1 MDAARAATS
10 HHHLKLWGLRAVVAL
25 SSAVVVA
32 AAVVAPGHQLPV
44 AAASPGETPAAPCVD
59 GITPLDPY
67 ANICS
72 IPYRPPRVRGSAPDQ
87 TALLNCSVG
96 SQIMQAWCL
105 SQFVNGG
112 SGGSGGFGGF
122 GGVVLGPGIRP

>member
-1 MDAARAATS
+1 MDAVRTATS
-10 HHHLKLWGLRAVVAL
+10 HCHRKFGPQAAVAL
-25 SSAVVVA
+25 ISAVLLAAVVVA
-32 AAVVAPGHQLPV
+32 SGHQLPV

-87 TALLNCSVG
+87 TALLNCRVG

-112 SGGSGGFGGF
+112 SGGFGGF
-122 GGVVLGPGIRP
+122 PGGVLGPGFRP

>member
-1 MDAARAATS
+1 MRVLNAVRTATS
-10 HHHLKLWGLRAVVAL
+10 PHHLKLWGLRAVVAL
-25 SSAVVVA
+25 SSAMLVA
-32 AAVVAPGHQLPV
+32 PVVVAPGHQLPV
-44 AAASPGETPAAPCVD
+44 ASASPGETPAAPCVD

-96 SQIMQAWCL
+96 SEIMRAWCL

-112 SGGSGGFGGF
+112 PGGFG
-122 GGVVLGPGIRP
+122 R

>member
-1 MDAARAATS
+1 
-10 HHHLKLWGLRAVVAL
+10 
-25 SSAVVVA
+25 
-32 AAVVAPGHQLPV
+32 
-44 AAASPGETPAAPCVD
+44 
-59 GITPLDPY
+59 
-67 ANICS
+67 
-72 IPYRPPRVRGSAPDQ
+72 
-87 TALLNCSVG
+87 LLNCSVG

>member
-1 MDAARAATS
+1 MRRRTELIAAAAATA
-10 HHHLKLWGLRAVVAL
+10 LGLAFMPMTVLDSDQPAN
-25 SSAVVVA
+25 
-32 AAVVAPGHQLPV
+32 GHANKVLLGDFSNLVPQEV
-44 AAASPGETPAAPCVD
+44 TEAAPCVD

-72 IPYRPPRVRGSAPDQ
+72 IPYRPPRVLGSAPDQ

-96 SQIMQAWCL
+96 GQVLRAQCL

-112 SGGSGGFGGF
+112 SGGFGGSP
-122 GGVVLGPGIRP
+122 GAVLGPGFRP

>member
-1 MDAARAATS
+1 MDALRTATW
-10 HHHLKLWGLRAVVAL
+10 HRRLKPWGPRAVVAL
-25 SSAVVVA
+25 SSAVLVA
-32 AAVVAPGHQLPV
+32 AGFVASGHQLPV

-72 IPYRPPRVRGSAPDQ
+72 IPYRPPRVLGSAPDQ

-96 SQIMQAWCL
+96 GQVLRAQCL

-112 SGGSGGFGGF
+112 YGGFGGYP
-122 GGVVLGPGIRP
+122 GAVLGPGFRP